1 MFNYLQTGPAVEKI
15 SLDNQR
21 EVIAINFQN
30 LIEAVGYKIT
40 SSVWAVKSQGVMTAL
55 ISIFT

>member
-1 MFNYLQTGPAVEKI
+1 MFNHLQTGPAVEKI

-40 SSVWAVKSQGVMTAL
+40 SSV
-55 ISIFT
+55 